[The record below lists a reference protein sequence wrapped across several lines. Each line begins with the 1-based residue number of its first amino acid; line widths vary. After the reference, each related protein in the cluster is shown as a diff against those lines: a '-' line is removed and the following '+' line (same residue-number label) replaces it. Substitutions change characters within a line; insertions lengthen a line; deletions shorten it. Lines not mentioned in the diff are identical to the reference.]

1 MKNIIFIAILSLFLL
16 PFSIQAESF
25 DIQPWLKLF
34 REVIAE
40 KDARIKFLQEQCA
53 PTLGPTDTL
62 RKEYALKINDIDK
75 QILNYK
81 IAKEE
86 AQIKIKNNFGHPLV
100 SVWINTVETNDI
112 FTARLE
118 HEKESLKI
126 ELNRRLVELGEF

>member
-1 MKNIIFIAILSLFLL
+1 MKTSIIVSLVL
-16 PFSIQAESF
+16 FSTSSFAGIDSPLKSDYVDFSKINLNKYVENRPEIVVEKIQSQEDTKVTAYF
-25 DIQPWLKLF
+25 VF
-34 REVIAE
+34 E
-40 KDARIKFLQEQCA
+40 K
-53 PTLGPTDTL
+53 
-62 RKEYALKINDIDK
+62 KINDIDK